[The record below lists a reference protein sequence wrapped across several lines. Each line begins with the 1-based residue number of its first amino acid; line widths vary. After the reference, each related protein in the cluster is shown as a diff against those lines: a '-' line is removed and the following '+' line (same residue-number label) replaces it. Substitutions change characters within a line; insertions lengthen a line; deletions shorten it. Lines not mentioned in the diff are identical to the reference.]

1 MLSYSKMNYTIL
13 IYRFE
18 ILQKRVW
25 RMVFYQNSQL
35 KSVLLNHT
43 DKSALMILP
52 QATIHIILHNGKVWN
67 SGKPL

>member
-18 ILQKRVW
+18 W